1 MSIFNI
7 KEGRYTFDKLVIS
20 VEDRTISAHY
30 GGKAIMMMSE
40 TPYRVKWYTSKES
53 VKASVEKLLQA
64 ISDSFTSI
72 NEISLEFE

>member
-1 MSIFNI
+1 MSVFNI
-7 KEGRYTFDKLVIS
+7 KEGRYTFDKLIIS

-30 GGKAIMMMSE
+30 GGTAIMMMSE

-53 VKASVEKLLQA
+53 VKTNVEKLLQA